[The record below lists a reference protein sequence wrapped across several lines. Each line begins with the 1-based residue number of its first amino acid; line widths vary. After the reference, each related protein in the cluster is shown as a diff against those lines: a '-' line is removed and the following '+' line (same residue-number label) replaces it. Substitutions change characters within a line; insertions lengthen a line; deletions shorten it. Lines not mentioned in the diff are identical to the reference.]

1 MSNSKIVMNSDEA
14 AEKLGLSNSTLAKMR
29 VYGRGPQYLKLGRRV
44 VYSLADLEAWLNENR
59 HRSTSEH
66 DQRGELKP

>member
-1 MSNSKIVMNSDEA
+1 MSISKIVMNSDEA
-14 AEKLGLSNSTLAKMR
+14 AKKLGLSNSTLAKMR

-59 HRSTSEH
+59 HRSTSEY
-66 DQRGELKP
+66 DTPGEQK